1 MGRRRFTSDEIEK
14 AVAACSPPRNKD
26 FSSRSSWQAGQEQ
39 WLQKWRPQQVAA
51 LASSNRGRRREWQEV
66 LKMHKKLLAAAKNQ
80 RRELL
85 PTGALAQMLAR
96 RSLSSSS
103 RPAAL
108 KHTAAWCRAA
118 DL

>member
-1 MGRRRFTSDEIEK
+1 
-14 AVAACSPPRNKD
+14 
-26 FSSRSSWQAGQEQ
+26 
-39 WLQKWRPQQVAA
+39 
-51 LASSNRGRRREWQEV
+51 
-66 LKMHKKLLAAAKNQ
+66 MHKKLLAAAKNQ